1 MTSVAT
7 GPTRGRKRIAKP
19 DELKKMDLN
28 QLEMELTESIKEMNY
43 YAHPGPFKNEKT
55 RQKSYNNAG
64 RMKKLIEELIKIK
77 KAEIEKKEMEKKT
90 PDVEDIPENWEDI
103 MSDEDG
109 DNVQNNQN
117 YESREEKE
125 NMNKSLR
132 TCCNDFIFSRL
143 NRMRDAAHNADVHYR
158 GSDKPY
164 NREMMSFWKM
174 LRYNEFYTDCKD
186 GQNGF
191 VITICMRDRS
201 PHTQNIQPEVVLA
214 LESSRDENNFSYEIS
229 YQGNDEL
236 TLNLKNMQAMYRQS
250 SDTDTTKFDFTTS
263 FLATLLQAL
272 LFFRVTKLKADVH
285 AGVIPPESDYK
296 RLSFYFKDNA
306 WFAHSATIAIASFM
320 LVSDASE
327 EWRDSNCHVEQN
339 ECVLSIGF
347 TDSARHLGEEP
358 LILYQK
364 DSTGDRMNSLLQW
377 LIHHTQNNCIVMLPG
392 YNDAPTNRILQC
404 GIFDV
409 DITNQDIIESNPET
423 SFEPHVSWKRKDW
436 GMEAKH
442 ERCFGSAWLEIM
454 QSVKVAYHAIHE
466 LHGNTMNKYS
476 RPFNEQYL
484 EIENVIDEIGDTIKL
499 METVRSDENGEND
512 YFFTSAG
519 IHHVLIEASHHD
531 VYDLLYFPDDKIMNA
546 SLFFNYY
553 LQYFEGEWADT
564 VRGIEEIEHQ
574 NGEISEGLQ
583 QLYPQ
588 FNFLKAVRELTHHIR
603 TGWWDFIGTK
613 NTSSSE
619 MDDKICEFYKKIDE
633 LRSNSYSASS
643 KYERLQIMHIAILQ
657 QFAIPFH
664 EIRGKFDFPQRFKD
678 LCDTMIE
685 VDEEPWDFDSL
696 LEEAKSINTGIE
708 SDYKVFVADMQPVLK
723 ACRNFWH
730 GMTSKHDIVSKVSP
744 ENMAD
749 CIGDAFQDT
758 LMERMAMWRQLPP
771 PWMREIEKKDAG
783 NESTYKNSFKN
794 DTIYTHG
801 EYLNSLFINQTI
813 ITQELYS
820 GAALMQE
827 RDFQNDNF
835 KLADFAF
842 FMRHVAQRIEF
853 KRTSF
858 GKFVDESDSPSSG
871 ENSKFI
877 EDDSVKML
885 DDWQIM
891 LYMPPFDKTRHVA
904 IDKAIPIGILRLMKP
919 EPQVLAT
926 LQLVTIAD
934 MLNRDLHQHA
944 DEGST
949 WSRHLLDRLTVN
961 RTKWRREMQEKAVE
975 RKLSKTT
982 EV

>member
-1 MTSVAT
+1 
-7 GPTRGRKRIAKP
+7 
-19 DELKKMDLN
+19 
-28 QLEMELTESIKEMNY
+28 
-43 YAHPGPFKNEKT
+43 
-55 RQKSYNNAG
+55 
-64 RMKKLIEELIKIK
+64 
-77 KAEIEKKEMEKKT
+77 
-90 PDVEDIPENWEDI
+90 
-103 MSDEDG
+103 
-109 DNVQNNQN
+109 
-117 YESREEKE
+117 
-125 NMNKSLR
+125 
-132 TCCNDFIFSRL
+132 
-143 NRMRDAAHNADVHYR
+143 
-158 GSDKPY
+158 
-164 NREMMSFWKM
+164 MSFWKM
-174 LRYNEFYTDCKD
+174 LRYNEFYTAITFDE
-186 GQNGF
+186 NNSA
-191 VITICMRDRS
+191 VIEICMRDRR
-201 PHTQNIQPEVVLA
+201 PGTNNIQDKVVLA
-214 LESSRDENNFSYEIS
+214 LIESDRDETSFSYEIS
-229 YQGNDEL
+229 YEGNDKL
-236 TLNLKNMQAMYRQS
+236 TRNLKNMQSMYRQS

-285 AGVIPPESDYK
+285 AGVISTESDYK
-296 RLSFYFKDNA
+296 RLSFYFKNNT

-327 EWRDSNCHVEQN
+327 EWRESNCHEEQN

-347 TDSARHLGEEP
+347 TDSARYLDEAPGE
-358 LILYQK
+358 ILKQK
-364 DSTGDRMNSLLQW
+364 DSARSRINILLQW
-377 LIHHTQNNCIVMLPG
+377 LLSHTHNNCIVMLPG

-409 DITNQDIIESNPET
+409 NITNQDIIESNAET

-436 GMEAKH
+436 GMEVKH

-484 EIENVIDEIGDTIKL
+484 EIANVIDEIGETIKL
-499 METVRSDENGEND
+499 IETVRSDENGEND
-512 YFFTSAG
+512 YLFTSAG

-564 VRGIEEIEHQ
+564 VREIEEIEHQ
-574 NGEISEGLQ
+574 NGKLSGRLQ
-583 QLYPQ
+583 KLYPQ
-588 FNFLKAVRELTHHIR
+588 FNFLKAPRELTHHIR

-613 NTSSSE
+613 DARSSDE
-619 MDDKICEFYKKIDE
+619 MTEEICKFHEDLIT
-633 LRSNSYSASS
+633 LRSNSPYVRTISVSAGNQ
-643 KYERLQIMHIAILQ
+643 YTRLQIMHIAILQ

-664 EIRGKFDFPQRFKD
+664 RIRGGTFDFPQKFKE
-678 LCDTMIE
+678 LCDKTIGFDGE
-685 VDEEPWDFDSL
+685 TWEFDSWL
-696 LEEAKSINTGIE
+696 KEANSINKGIE
-708 SDYKVFVADMQPVLK
+708 SDYEYFVADMQPVLK
-723 ACRNFWH
+723 ACGNFWH
-730 GMTSKHDIVSKVSP
+730 GKTSKDDLVSKVSL
-744 ENMAD
+744 EKMAD

-783 NESTYKNSFKN
+783 NESTYKNLFKN

-827 RDFQNDNF
+827 GDFQNDDF

-858 GKFVDESDSPSSG
+858 GKFVDEYGSPSSG

-891 LYMPPFDKTRHVA
+891 LYMPPFDKPRNVTT
-904 IDKAIPIGILRLMKP
+904 DKAIPIGILRLMKP

-961 RTKWRREMQEKAVE
+961 RTKWRRKMQEKAVE